1 MSDFEE
7 SRPIFSNQ
15 EYSLHYELKK
25 TGLERILGKMDE
37 MVGHA
42 VIPFQV
48 GGAVDTYRFPNGING
63 TAFATMELIEPDGS
77 GPKPSRIGT
86 FELVAFTKLKINDS
100 ELFDQTEL
108 RIRSML
114 TSVAHF
120 SYFEVMNPMDTCEIP
135 GDYGVGMRYLVL
147 GNWKKGSIPFRI
159 GDRKHGLLLC
169 IEVFKSEME
178 FAMRQGSKTLFQR
191 FKEAGYYPYSDLGRE
206 PVA

>member
-1 MSDFEE
+1 MSNFEQ
-7 SRPIFSNQ
+7 SRPIFTDQ

-25 TGLERILGKMDE
+25 IGLERILGKMDE

-48 GGAVDTYRFPNGING
+48 GGPVDMYRFPNGIQG

-77 GPKPSRIGT
+77 GPKPSSIGT
-86 FELVAFTKLKINDS
+86 FELVAFTKLKIDDS
-100 ELFDQTEL
+100 ELFYQTEL

-114 TSVAHF
+114 TSVARL

-135 GDYGVGMRYLVL
+135 GDDGVEIRYFVL

-159 GDRKHGLLLC
+159 GDRNHGLLLC
-169 IEVFKSEME
+169 IEIFKSEMD
-178 FAMRQGSKTLFQR
+178 FAMRQGSKNLFQR
-191 FKEAGYYPYSDLGRE
+191 FKESGNYPYSDLDRE
-206 PVA
+206 PVV